1 MRRPIH
7 VVPKFML
14 AVPGL
19 VELDLDL
26 AFFRHDELDL
36 LEKLLL

>member
-1 MRRPIH
+1 
-7 VVPKFML
+7 ML